1 MGRSRRKYDAKAR
14 SSQQKN
20 STDNE
25 KPSEVG
31 SSRVE
36 VELDVRQ
43 DKYDSSNALV
53 LPSKKAE
60 KKEANKV
67 QNAKV
72 APKLSKKKK
81 KLLQKILEKKNKKI
95 NRAHLLEEL
104 QKSQASQKELSML
117 ISTSAMQT
125 KGLKRLSELTTAPQP
140 HEKKGSARISSVK
153 GSRQM
158 APKRARIQRDDV
170 LGFES
175 ESSVSEDSMAD
186 DDESPPS
193 KEGSSESQTT
203 VEMKENEEDE
213 ATENPESDAVTE
225 SATKKTDK
233 DAQAASVATPEE
245 NKQQPPTKPVK
256 HSTPSVFMPVHR
268 TEEIQKARHQL
279 PILAEEQRI
288 MEAIAEH
295 DVLVICGQTGS
306 GKTTQVPQFLYE
318 AGYTREKMVGITEPR
333 RVAAVSMSKRVAEEM
348 SLSSSEVSYQIRFEG
363 NVTGDTKIKFMTDG
377 VLLKEIQNNFLL
389 TGYSVIIIDE
399 AHERSI
405 YSDILIGLLSRIVPL
420 RRRKGSPLKL
430 IIMSATLRVE
440 DFTQNTHLFKK
451 PPPVIKVDS
460 RQHPVTI
467 HFNKR
472 TPDDYMHEAYR
483 KVCKIHQQL
492 PEGGI
497 LVFVTG
503 QQEVLTL
510 CRKLKKRF
518 PENPRLHGQDQG
530 DPNQGSSEGKEAGG
544 IEAPPTAESKTKGV
558 NLDDYSVVPLDEG
571 QLEELVKDSDREDG
585 DLSSS
590 EDDDLVEEVAPNKN
604 VQPLTVLPLFSL
616 LPSEKQAK
624 VFQAPP
630 EGTRLCVVA
639 TNVGETSLTIP
650 NVKYVVDSGK
660 VKMRVYD
667 KVTGI
672 SAFLISW
679 VSKASADQRA
689 GRAGRT
695 CPGHCYRL
703 YSSAVFNDE
712 FQKFTPPEITRRPVE
727 DLVLQMKAMNI
738 DKVVNFP
745 YPSPPDKE
753 ALKAAEKK
761 LVLMG
766 ALEELPKPTR
776 FKDLPKW
783 EWSARITPLGRAMSC
798 FPVSPRYAK
807 MLALSHQHGLLPYII
822 AVVAAMTVQEVF
834 ISMGFSSTE
843 GDKQDKQAKWKKVR
857 EMWAGQGHS
866 LALGDVM
873 VLLKAV
879 GASEF
884 VGCTAGFCE
893 SHGLRYKAMVEIRKL
908 RVQLTNELNLLVP
921 NLNLSVDPAM
931 EPPTDLQAKLI
942 RQVLVMGFSDH
953 IAKKMTDEER
963 CSQTENAIA
972 KNAYKSME
980 VDGPV
985 FIHPNSVLS
994 SKQPPFVLYQE
1005 IFETTKMF
1013 MRVVAEVEPE
1023 WLPVYAPKYC
1033 TFSSPLEDP
1042 PPRYDR
1048 KKDKLLC
1055 SVMSTFGP
1063 HTWQM
1068 EAVEQEFPEGL
1079 DKFRWFARF
1088 LLQGDVLPFF
1098 KKYNKLL
1105 LSPPITMI
1113 KSWAR
1118 LQPRTEHLLQALVSQ
1133 SADSRHKLHDLWD
1146 REPKYLLKEYL
1157 EWIQESLHNEV
1168 ALAWP
1173 PKPK

>member
-14 SSQQKN
+14 GSQRTA
-20 STDNE
+20 STDNDKRPE
-25 KPSEVG
+25 
-31 SSRVE
+31 VE
-36 VELDVRQ
+36 VQLDVRE

-53 LPSKKAE
+53 LPSKKAG
-60 KKEANKV
+60 KKEANKSQDV
-67 QNAKV
+67 KA

-95 NRAHLLEEL
+95 NRTHLLEEL

-140 HEKKGSARISSVK
+140 EEKKGPTRISSVK

-158 APKRARIQRDDV
+158 APKRARIDRDDV
-170 LGFES
+170 LGFDS
-175 ESSVSEDSMAD
+175 ESSESEDGGTD
-186 DDESPPS
+186 DDELSAGE
-193 KEGSSESQTT
+193 EGSGDGQTSTEAKENGGDEGSDNTKSDGVTEGAANEAVKDAETATAAATPAESQ
-203 VEMKENEEDE
+203 
-213 ATENPESDAVTE
+213 
-225 SATKKTDK
+225 
-233 DAQAASVATPEE
+233 
-245 NKQQPPTKPVK
+245 QQPQVKPVQC
-256 HSTPSVFMPVHR
+256 STPSVFMPVHR
-268 TEEIQKARHQL
+268 SEEVQKARHQL

-295 DVLVICGQTGS
+295 DVVVICGQTGS

-318 AGYTREKMVGITEPR
+318 AGYAREKMVGITEPR

-405 YSDILIGLLSRIVPL
+405 YSDILIGLLSRIAPL
-420 RRRKGSPLKL
+420 RRRKGIPLKL

-440 DFTQNTHLFKK
+440 DFTQNTHLFRK
-451 PPPVIKVDS
+451 PPPVIQVDS

-518 PENPRLHGQDQG
+518 PENSGCHGHDQG
-530 DPNQGSSEGKEAGG
+530 DQKQGSNEGKDNDGS
-544 IEAPPTAESKTKGV
+544 EAPQRADAKTKGV

-571 QLEELVKDSDREDG
+571 QLEELVKDEEREDG

-590 EDDDLVEEVAPNKN
+590 EEDDLMEEAAPNRN
-604 VQPLTVLPLFSL
+604 AQPLTVLPLFSL

-624 VFQAPP
+624 VFQTPP

-650 NVKYVVDSGK
+650 NVKYVVDTGK

-761 LVLMG
+761 LILMG

-843 GDKQDKQAKWKKVR
+843 ANKQDKQAKWKKVR

-908 RVQLTNELNLLVP
+908 RIQLTNELNLLIP

-1005 IFETTKMF
+1005 IFETSRMF

-1023 WLPVYAPKYC
+1023 WLPIYAPKYC

-1048 KKDKLLC
+1048 KKDKILC
-1055 SVMSTFGP
+1055 YVTSTFGP
-1063 HTWQM
+1063 HAWQM
-1068 EAVEQEFPEGL
+1068 EAVEQEFGDGL

-1088 LLQGDVLPFF
+1088 LLQGDVLTFF
-1098 KKYNKLL
+1098 KKYSKLL

-1118 LQPRTEHLLQALVSQ
+1118 LQPRTEHLLQALVSR
-1133 SADSRHKLHDLWD
+1133 SADSRQKLCDLWE
-1146 REPKYLLKEYL
+1146 REPKYLLTEYL

>member
-1 MGRSRRKYDAKAR
+1 MGRSRRKYNAKAR
-14 SSQQKN
+14 SSQHTESSDK
-20 STDNE
+20 E
-25 KPSEVG
+25 KPPE
-31 SSRVE
+31 VE

-43 DKYDSSNALV
+43 DKYDSSNALI
-53 LPSKKAE
+53 LPSKKAP
-60 KKEANKV
+60 KKD
-67 QNAKV
+67 AKKAKDIHV

-117 ISTSAMQT
+117 VSTSAMQT
-125 KGLKRLSELTTAPQP
+125 KGLKRLSELTAAPQP
-140 HEKKGSARISSVK
+140 EEKKGSSQISSVK
-153 GSRQM
+153 GSRRFE
-158 APKRARIQRDDV
+158 PKRARIQRDDV
-170 LGFES
+170 LGFDS
-175 ESSVSEDSMAD
+175 EE
-186 DDESPPS
+186 
-193 KEGSSESQTT
+193 SSESEQSEDGDDASLPAEQKPADSQESQDVDQNCT
-203 VEMKENEEDE
+203 NE
-213 ATENPESDAVTE
+213 TSKNPEEVIVAEKEDDGKAEVTQTAPN
-225 SATKKTDK
+225 ATKED
-233 DAQAASVATPEE
+233 
-245 NKQQPPTKPVK
+245 NKKRRSKPCA
-256 HSTPSVFMPVHR
+256 PSVFMPVHR
-268 TEEIQKARHQL
+268 TEEVQNARHQL
-279 PILAEEQRI
+279 PILAEEQAI
-288 MEAIAEH
+288 MEAIKEN
-295 DVLVICGQTGS
+295 DVVVICGQTGS

-318 AGYTREKMVGITEPR
+318 AGYTSEKMIGITEPR

-348 SLSSSEVSYQIRFEG
+348 SLSSSVISYQIRYEG
-363 NVTGDTKIKFMTDG
+363 NVTADTKIKFMTDG

-420 RRRKGSPLKL
+420 RRRRRSPLKL

-440 DFTQNTHLFKK
+440 DFTENSHLFKK
-451 PPPVIKVDS
+451 PPPLIKVDS

-472 TPDDYMHEAYR
+472 TPQDYMHEAYR

-503 QQEVLTL
+503 QQEVLSL
-510 CRKLKKRF
+510 CRKLRKRF
-518 PENPRLHGQDQG
+518 PERPDPQEPPQDAPGKDAGTESKEDGAGQ
-530 DPNQGSSEGKEAGG
+530 EAVSTPK
-544 IEAPPTAESKTKGV
+544 PPKKTKGV
-558 NLDDYSVVPLDEG
+558 NLDSYSVVPLDEG
-571 QLEELVKDSDREDG
+571 QLEELVKDEEHEEG

-590 EDDDLVEEVAPNKN
+590 EDDDLVEKLAPNKN

-616 LPSEKQAK
+616 LPSDKQAK
-624 VFQAPP
+624 VFQSPP

-650 NVKYVVDSGK
+650 NVKYVVDTGK

-761 LVLMG
+761 LILMG
-766 ALEELPKPTR
+766 ALEELPKPAR
-776 FKDLPKW
+776 FKDLAKW
-783 EWSARITPLGRAMSC
+783 EWSARVTPLGRAMSC

-807 MLALSHQHGLLPYII
+807 MLALSHQHGLLPYVV

-834 ISMGFSSTE
+834 CSMGFSAGE
-843 GDKQDKQAKWKKVR
+843 EKQDKQAKWKKVR

-884 VGCTAGFCE
+884 VGCTPGFCE

-908 RVQLTNELNLLVP
+908 RIQLTNELNLLIP
-921 NLNLSVDPAM
+921 NLDLSVDPAM

-942 RQVLVMGFSDH
+942 RQVLLMGFSDH

-963 CSQTENAIA
+963 CSDTEVAIA

-980 VDGPV
+980 VDAPV

-994 SKQPPFVLYQE
+994 SKHPPFVLYQE

-1023 WLPVYAPKYC
+1023 WLPIYAPKSC
-1033 TFSSPLEDP
+1033 AFSSPLEEP

-1055 SVMSTFGP
+1055 SMTSTFGP
-1063 HTWQM
+1063 HMWQLG
-1068 EAVEQEFPEGL
+1068 ESEREFPEGL
-1079 DKFRWFARF
+1079 DRFRWFARF
-1088 LLQGDVLPFF
+1088 LLQGDVVPFF
-1098 KKYNKLL
+1098 KKYTKLL
-1105 LSPPITMI
+1105 LSPPVTMI

-1118 LQPRTEHLLQALVSQ
+1118 LQPRTEHLLQALVAQ
-1133 SADSRHKLHDLWD
+1133 RADSRRQLCDLWERD
-1146 REPKYLLKEYL
+1146 PKYLLKEYL

-1168 ALAWP
+1168 SLAWP
-1173 PKPK
+1173 PKQK

>member
-1 MGRSRRKYDAKAR
+1 MGRSRRKYNVKAR
-14 SSQQKN
+14 SSEHTTPTDQQRPP
-20 STDNE
+20 E
-25 KPSEVG
+25 
-31 SSRVE
+31 VE
-36 VELDVRQ
+36 VELNVRQ
-43 DKYDSSNALV
+43 DKYDSSNALI
-53 LPSKKAE
+53 LPSKKIE
-60 KKEANKV
+60 KKEVGKASNI
-67 QNAKV
+67 KV
-72 APKLSKKKK
+72 ATKLSKKKRK
-81 KLLQKILEKKNKKI
+81 QLEKILEKKNKKL

-125 KGLKRLSELTTAPQP
+125 KGLKRLGELTTAPQP
-140 HEKKGSARISSVK
+140 DEKKGLSRISSTK
-153 GSRQM
+153 GSRQA
-158 APKRARIQRDDV
+158 APKKARIQRDDV
-170 LGFES
+170 LGFDSEESSDES
-175 ESSVSEDSMAD
+175 EGSEMDNSEPAPNEEEPGEKQVSEVDQNGSNETAED
-186 DDESPPS
+186 P
-193 KEGSSESQTT
+193 EGSGVAKST
-203 VEMKENEEDE
+203 VQ
-213 ATENPESDAVTE
+213 E
-225 SATKKTDK
+225 SAKETVGTAAAVQQEDK
-233 DAQAASVATPEE
+233 QPQPIKAARNSA
-245 NKQQPPTKPVK
+245 
-256 HSTPSVFMPVHR
+256 PSVFMPVHR
-268 TEEIQKARHQL
+268 TEEIQNARHQL
-279 PILAEEQRI
+279 PILAEEQTI
-288 MEAIAEH
+288 MEAIAEN
-295 DVLVICGQTGS
+295 DVVVICGQTGS

-318 AGYTREKMVGITEPR
+318 AGYTRGKMIGITEPR

-348 SLSSSEVSYQIRFEG
+348 SLPSSAVSYQIRFEG
-363 NVTGDTKIKFMTDG
+363 NVTSDTKIKFMTDG

-420 RRRKGSPLKL
+420 RRRKGNPLKL

-440 DFTQNTHLFKK
+440 DFTENTHLFKT

-472 TPDDYMHEAYR
+472 TPDDYMQEAYR

-503 QQEVLTL
+503 QQEVQSL
-510 CRKLKKRF
+510 CRKLRKRF
-518 PENPRLHGQDQG
+518 PENPGFHRQTQEALKQDA
-530 DPNQGSSEGKEAGG
+530 SEGKGEEGQQASSTT
-544 IEAPPTAESKTKGV
+544 EPKTKSV
-558 NLDDYSVVPLDEG
+558 NLDNYSVVPLDEG
-571 QLEELVKDSDREDG
+571 QLEELVKDVKDDG

-590 EDDDLVEEVAPNKN
+590 EDDDLMEELAPNRN

-624 VFQAPP
+624 VFQTPP

-650 NVKYVVDSGK
+650 NIKYVVDTGK

-703 YSSAVFNDE
+703 YSSAMFNDE
-712 FQKFTPPEITRRPVE
+712 FQKFTPPEITRRPVD

-745 YPSPPDKE
+745 YPSAPDKE

-761 LVLMG
+761 LILMG
-766 ALEELPKPTR
+766 ALEELPKPAR
-776 FKDLPKW
+776 FKDLEKW

-807 MLALSHQHGLLPYII
+807 MLALSHQHGLLPYVV

-834 ISMGFSSTE
+834 FTMGFSGEDT
-843 GDKQDKQAKWKKVR
+843 KQDKQARWKKVR

-884 VGCTAGFCE
+884 VGCTPAFCE
-893 SHGLRYKAMVEIRKL
+893 SHGLRFKAMVEIRKL
-908 RVQLTNELNLLVP
+908 RIQLTNELNLLIP
-921 NLNLSVDPAM
+921 NLNLSVDPAL

-942 RQVLVMGFSDH
+942 RQVLLMGFSDH

-994 SKQPPFVLYQE
+994 GKQPPFVLYQE
-1005 IFETTKMF
+1005 IFETSRMF

-1033 TFSSPLEDP
+1033 TFSPPLEEP
-1042 PPRYDR
+1042 PPHYDH
-1048 KKDKLLC
+1048 KSDKVLC
-1055 SVMSTFGP
+1055 SVTATFGP
-1063 HTWQM
+1063 HAWQM
-1068 EAVEQEFPEGL
+1068 EAVEQEFPASL

-1098 KKYNKLL
+1098 EKYSKLL

-1118 LQPRTEHLLQALVSQ
+1118 LQPRTEHLLQALVGR
-1133 SADSRHKLHDLWD
+1133 SADSRQKLCDLWD
-1146 REPKYLLKEYL
+1146 SEPKYLLREYL

-1168 ALAWP
+1168 TLAWP